1 MTPYHLRRKEREIA
15 DPAALRDLVSKGRY
29 AAVALC
35 RDGEP
40 YVVTM
45 NYGFDTGREALYF
58 HCALEG
64 LKLDFIRS
72 NPRAC
77 ATIVHDLGYRDGE
90 CDHAYRSVV
99 LRGPI
104 SIVDDEAERAH
115 GLGVMID
122 HQEAE
127 PGPVRERTMPGGR
140 IARPVGLLRL
150 DIEEMTGKEG
160 R

>member
-1 MTPYHLRRKEREIA
+1 MNRYHLRRSEREIA
-15 DPAALRDLVSKGRY
+15 NETALRDLVRNGRF

-35 RDGEP
+35 RDDEP

-45 NYGFDTGREALYF
+45 NYGYDADRGVLYF
-58 HCALEG
+58 HCAVEG
-64 LKLDFIRS
+64 LKLEFIRA

-77 ATIVHDLGYRDGE
+77 AMVVHDLGYRHGE

-104 SIVDDEAERAH
+104 GIVEDEAERRY
-115 GLGVMID
+115 GLGVLID

-127 PGPVRERTMPGGR
+127 PAAVRERTMPGGELR
-140 IARPVGLLRL
+140 RPVGLLRF

-160 R
+160 G

>member
-1 MTPYHLRRKEREIA
+1 MNRYHLRRKEREIA
-15 DPAALRDLVSKGRY
+15 DPAVLRDLVSTGRY

-35 RDGEP
+35 RADEP

-45 NYGFDTGREALYF
+45 NYGFDAGRGALYF

-64 LKLDFIRS
+64 LKLEFIRA

-77 ATIVHDLGYRDGE
+77 ATIVHDLGYRHSE
-90 CDHAYRSVV
+90 CDHGYRSVV

-104 SIVDDEAERAH
+104 AVVEDDAERVH
-115 GLGVMID
+115 GLGVLID
-122 HQEAE
+122 HQETE
-127 PGPVRERTMPGGR
+127 PGPVRERTIPGGR

-160 R
+160 G

>member
-1 MTPYHLRRKEREIA
+1 MSRYHLRRKEREIT
-15 DPAALRDLVSKGRY
+15 DPKVLRDLLRAGRY

-40 YVVTM
+40 YVVVM
-45 NYGFDTGREALYF
+45 NYGFDAGRPALYF

-64 LKLDFIRS
+64 LKLEFIRA

-77 ATIVHDLGYRDGE
+77 ATVVQDLGYRHGE

-104 SIVDDEAERAH
+104 TLVEDDGERAY
-115 GLGVMID
+115 GLGVLID

-127 PGPVRERTMPGGR
+127 PAPVRERTMPGGR
-140 IARPVGLLRL
+140 ISRPVGLLRL
-150 DIEEMTGKEG
+150 DIEEMMGKEG
-160 R
+160 D

>member
-1 MTPYHLRRKEREIA
+1 MNRYHLRRNEREIA
-15 DPAALRDLVSKGRY
+15 DPAALRDLVSTGRY

-45 NYGFDTGREALYF
+45 NYGYDPGRGALYF
-58 HCALEG
+58 HCAVEG
-64 LKLDFIRS
+64 LKLEFIRA

-77 ATIVHDLGYRDGE
+77 ATVVHDRGYIHGE

-104 SIVDDEAERAH
+104 SVIEDEAERVH
-115 GLGVMID
+115 GLGVLID
-122 HQEAE
+122 HQEDA
-127 PGPVRERTMPGGR
+127 PGPVRERTMPGGA
-140 IARPVGLLRL
+140 IERPVGMLRL

-160 R
+160 G